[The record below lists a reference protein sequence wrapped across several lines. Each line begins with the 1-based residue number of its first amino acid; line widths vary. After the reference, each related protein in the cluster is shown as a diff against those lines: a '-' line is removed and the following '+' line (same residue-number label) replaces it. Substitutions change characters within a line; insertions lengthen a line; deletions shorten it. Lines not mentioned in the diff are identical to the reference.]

1 MMNPAFA
8 DVRAD
13 VEPLLIAFPVKETDA
28 DAVVDD
34 EATELNEDADE
45 DDEEE
50 EDEED
55 ETEDDDDEDVDDTD
69 ENEPVADDEPLS
81 R

>member
-13 VEPLLIAFPVKETDA
+13 VEPLLIAVPTKETDV

-34 EATELNEDADE
+34 ADE
-45 DDEEE
+45 
-50 EDEED
+50 
-55 ETEDDDDEDVDDTD
+55 
-69 ENEPVADDEPLS
+69 NGPVADDEPSS